1 MGGGGCFHGDG
12 YFPRGHVRVFA
23 DVDGE
28 VGVEGLQ
35 LSGEEL
41 VGEGVEAVGAPV
53 KPGPFQKVEPGK
65 RKREPEVCEHLH
77 SSGPVADQMVSG
89 HRKFAF
95 LS

>member
-1 MGGGGCFHGDG
+1 MQ
-12 YFPRGHVRVFA
+12 VFA

-53 KPGPFQKVEPGK
+53 EPGPFQKVEPGK
-65 RKREPEVCEHLH
+65 RK
-77 SSGPVADQMVSG
+77 
-89 HRKFAF
+89 
-95 LS
+95 